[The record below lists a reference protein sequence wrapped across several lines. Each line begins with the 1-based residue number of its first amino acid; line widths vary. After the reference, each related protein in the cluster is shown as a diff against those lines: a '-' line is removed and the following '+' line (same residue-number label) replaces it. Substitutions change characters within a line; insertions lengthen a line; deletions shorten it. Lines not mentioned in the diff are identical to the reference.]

1 MLTLSITDDK
11 NNVKVNLNG
20 DLDIEGT
27 EIVNEELLPKLINF
41 SKVNVSLKEVP
52 FVDSTG
58 MGLLINLVKTLQEKG
73 IVITISDVNKDV
85 LEIFDL
91 LQLPEIL
98 GTDVIVS

>member
-58 MGLLINLVKTLQEKG
+58 MGLLINLVKTLQEKE

-98 GTDVIVS
+98 GPDVIVS